1 MNRHTGTGYD
11 PTAYGAAIADVY
23 DDLYPDDVM
32 ATGATVRRL
41 LDLAGDGP
49 VLELGVGT
57 GRLALP
63 LAAAGLRVHGID
75 ASQEMLDRLDAKRG
89 SSDIEA
95 TLGDFSSFEVP
106 GRFALAVLVFNTI
119 FALPDQDAQVRCF
132 ECVAAHLQPGGC
144 FVVEAFVPNPAR
156 FHEGQSVRVRTMTS
170 ERVAL
175 DVAEIDPVSQF
186 MYTTRIDLRD
196 GAIQLHPANHRY
208 AWPTELDLM
217 ARIAGLHLENRWQ
230 DWDRS
235 AFTAT
240 SQFHVSVY
248 RKPGAAASGAKTPP
262 GG

>member
-1 MNRHTGTGYD
+1 MTGHD

-23 DDLYPDDVM
+23 DDLYRDDAM
-32 ATGATVRRL
+32 ATAAALRCLR
-41 LDLAGDGP
+41 DLAGGGS

-63 LAAAGLRVHGID
+63 LAASGLHVHGID
-75 ASQEMLDRLDAKRG
+75 ASPDMLDRLAAKPG
-89 SSDIEA
+89 GSDIDVTVA
-95 TLGDFSSFEVP
+95 DFSSFEVP

-132 ECVAAHLQPGGC
+132 ECVAAHLDPGGC

-156 FHEGQSVRVRTMTS
+156 FSEGQSVRLRTMTP

-175 DVAEIDPVSQF
+175 DVARIDPVNQF
-186 MYTTRIDLRD
+186 MYTTQVELRD
-196 GAIQLHPANHRY
+196 GGMRLFPANHRY
-208 AWPTELDLM
+208 AWPAELDLM
-217 ARIAGLHLENRWQ
+217 ARIAGLELESRWQ
-230 DWDRS
+230 DWDQA

-248 RKPGAAASGAKTPP
+248 RKPRV
-262 GG
+262 